1 MIRGGNSGPG
11 LSHCY
16 EAPKHLYLGKAH
28 QAALPHLA
36 YLPQSPAVTKGL
48 TGIPERWRTPTP
60 V

>member
-11 LSHCY
+11 VSHSY

-36 YLPQSPAVTKGL
+36 NFPESSAMAKGL
-48 TGIPERWRTPTP
+48 TGIPERWRTRTP
-60 V
+60 A